1 MKKISLLTSALYSL
15 FLSAQTAGDTVKVKT
30 IESVS
35 LEGKKKIIERKVDR
49 LVYDV
54 QNSMV
59 SQGSSGTEVLANTPL
74 LKVDEDKGL
83 LSIIGKS
90 GVSVM
95 VNDRMLNLSGTEL
108 MNYLKNLRSENIAK
122 IEVITTPPAKYDA
135 QGNSGIINIVLKK
148 NQNPGWS
155 GYLNTYYKQTTFA
168 GSGGSAGVNYQNK
181 KLKASLKLRGY
192 DEDKRSVENYN
203 VISNRSSKSKDE
215 RKDMNDG
222 LGANLSLDYA
232 LAGQSNIGL
241 IYDIA
246 NGHSNMDITS
256 FQDYFNGDAL
266 ILRTHTDSRHRS
278 TSKSRMLNLYFDQK
292 FGEHKLSLG
301 ANYYGN
307 LPENNVNFT
316 TTDLSDHSEQIV
328 RNLSSVD
335 YKIYSGQADLSLN
348 FKKIQLETG
357 LKYSQFSNRS
367 DIGYFNLT
375 GGDYVMNPERSNL
388 FDYDE
393 KNYAAYFSAGKDF
406 SEKWSAKLGLRY
418 EYAETNGY
426 SISTQSE
433 SENKYGKL
441 FPSAYVSYKANDHNQ
456 FSLNYS
462 RRINR
467 PGFRALDPF
476 RWYSNPYSY
485 YAGNPSLLPSFN
497 DNLEFNYIFRNKW
510 SANLYYQR
518 STGNFDQITFP
529 DGIYMTSTYEN
540 YYNQD
545 NYGINLN
552 YTDTFF
558 KMWESSLSASYS
570 YSDTQITRFNATV
583 MNGSYFYYSS
593 NNTFRLN
600 KEKTIYFFL
609 NYWQSLP
616 SRGGNSTSKSNAS
629 LNAGFKLSLMDKKLQ
644 MNVSVNDIFRQA
656 GYRGSAYFEDNVQTF
671 NNYWDARRLNVSVT
685 YNFGNQNVKS
695 NTRAVDF
702 EEKQRAQ

>member
-135 QGNSGIINIVLKK
+135 QENSGIINIVLKK

-375 GGDYVMNPERSNL
+375 GGDYVINPERSNL

-552 YTDTFF
+552 YTDTFL

-616 SRGGNSTSKSNAS
+616 SRGGNSASKSNAS

-685 YNFGNQNVKS
+685 YNFGNQKVKS

>member
-462 RRINR
+462 RRISR

-518 STGNFDQITFP
+518 STDNFDQITFP

-685 YNFGNQNVKS
+685 YNFGNQKVKS
-695 NTRAVDF
+695 NIRAVDF

>member
-1 MKKISLLTSALYSL
+1 MKKISILISALYSI
-15 FLSAQTAGDTVKVKT
+15 FLSAQAIGDTVKVKT

-35 LEGKKKIIERKVDR
+35 LEGRKKIIERKVDR
-49 LVYDV
+49 LIYDV

-74 LKVDEDKGL
+74 LKLDEDKGL
-83 LSIIGKS
+83 LSIVGKS

-95 VNDRMLNLSGTEL
+95 VNDRMLNLSGPEL

-148 NQNPGWS
+148 NLNLGWS
-155 GYLNTYYKQTTFA
+155 GYLNTYYKQSTFA
-168 GSGGSAGVNYQNK
+168 GFGGSIALNYQNE

-192 DEDKRSVENYN
+192 DDEKRSVENYD
-203 VISNRSSKSKDE
+203 VISNRSSVSRDD
-215 RKDMNDG
+215 RRDMNDG
-222 LGANLSLDYA
+222 LGANINLDYS
-232 LAGQSNIGL
+232 LSGKSNIGL

-246 NGHSNMDITS
+246 DGHSNMDIAS
-256 FQDYFNGDAL
+256 FQDYFNGDAV
-266 ILRTHTDSRHRS
+266 ILRTTTDSRHRS

-292 FGEHKLSLG
+292 IGEHKLSLG

-307 LPENNVNFT
+307 LPKTNVNFT
-316 TTDLSDHSEQIV
+316 TTDLSDYSEDMV

-335 YKIYSGQADLSLN
+335 YKIYSGQADLTLN

-357 LKYSQFSNRS
+357 AKYSQFSNRS
-367 DIGYFNLT
+367 DIGYFDFK
-375 GGDYVMNPERSNL
+375 GGQYVADPTKSNL

-393 KNYAAYFSAGKDF
+393 KNYAAYLSASKDF
-406 SEKWSAKLGLRY
+406 GEKWSAKLGFRY
-418 EYAETNGY
+418 EYAETKGY
-426 SISTQSE
+426 SPTTQSL

-441 FPSAYVSYKANDHNQ
+441 FPSAYISYKANDHHQ

-485 YAGNPSLLPSFN
+485 YTGNPGLLPSFN
-497 DNLEFNYIFRNKW
+497 DNIEFNYIFKNKW
-510 SANLYYQR
+510 SANLFYQR
-518 STGNFDQITFP
+518 STSNFEQITFP

-558 KMWESSLSASYS
+558 KIWESSFSASYS
-570 YSDTQITRFNATV
+570 YSDTQITKFNATV
-583 MNGSYFYYSS
+583 MNGQSFYYST

-600 KEKTIYFFL
+600 KEKTFYFFL

-629 LNAGFKLSLMDKKLQ
+629 LNAGVKMSLMDKKLQ

-656 GYRGSAYFEDNVQTF
+656 GYRGSAYYEDNIQTF
-671 NNYWDARRLNVSVT
+671 NNYWDARKLTLSVT
-685 YNFGNQNVKS
+685 YSFGNQKVKS
-695 NTRAVDF
+695 NSRTVNFEDKNRAD
-702 EEKQRAQ
+702 